1 MIGYVGEIRVF
12 AGNFPPRG
20 WAFCDGSLV
29 PISQNTALY
38 AILGTRF
45 GGDGK
50 STFALPNLK
59 DRAPMHFGAGP
70 GLTVRNF
77 AEQGGSSTVTLTTQQ
92 MPAHTHAPMA
102 AQTPTTINPSGKVWS
117 NTVGRGQILA
127 YGPAGSPEQVPLSP
141 MAVSSAGQGMPHNN
155 RQPYLG
161 VNYIICLQGEFP
173 PRAD

>member
-29 PISQNTALY
+29 PVSQNTALY
-38 AILGTRF
+38 AILGARF

-70 GLTVRNF
+70 GLTARDF
-77 AEQGGSSTVTLTTQQ
+77 AEQGGSSTVTLTTAE
-92 MPAHTHAPMA
+92 MPAHTHVPNA
-102 AQTPTTINPSGKVWS
+102 AVKPTTNNPVGKVWS
-117 NTVGRGQILA
+117 STEGRGQVLA
-127 YGPAGSPEQVPLSP
+127 YGPATSPEQVKLSP
-141 MAVSSAGQGMPHNN
+141 MAIGPAGVGMPHNN

-173 PRAD
+173 QRPD

>member
-77 AEQGGSSTVTLTTQQ
+77 AEQGGKQ
-92 MPAHTHAPMA
+92 HGHADH
-102 AQTPTTINPSGKVWS
+102 PTDACAYACS
-117 NTVGRGQILA
+117 NGCADSDDYQPVRESLVKHG
-127 YGPAGSPEQVPLSP
+127 
-141 MAVSSAGQGMPHNN
+141 GQGTDFG
-155 RQPYLG
+155 L
-161 VNYIICLQGEFP
+161 
-173 PRAD
+173 RASRFA